1 MAQFVAYKNR
11 NPLSRKIYPYLLD
24 VQSDFLSELSTT
36 IVVPLTPVS
45 KASDIA
51 ISKLNPEVDIK
62 RDKFIVMT
70 QDIAGI
76 NRNELRDK
84 ICDLS
89 HYRSEIIAAI
99 DFVISGI

>member
-11 NPLSRKIYPYLLD
+11 NPLSRKMYPYLLD
-24 VQSDFLSELSTT
+24 IQSDFLSELSTT
-36 IVVPLTPVS
+36 IVIPLTPAS
-45 KASDIA
+45 KASDIS

-62 RDKFIVMT
+62 HDKFIVMT

-84 ICDLS
+84 ICDLGQ
-89 HYRSEIIAAI
+89 YRSEIFAAI